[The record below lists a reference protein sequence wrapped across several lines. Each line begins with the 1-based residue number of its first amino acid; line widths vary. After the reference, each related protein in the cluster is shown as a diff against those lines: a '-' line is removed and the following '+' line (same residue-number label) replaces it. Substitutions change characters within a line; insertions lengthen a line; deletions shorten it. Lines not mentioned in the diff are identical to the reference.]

1 MDSIAG
7 KYSKYGLHDSWQP
20 VLGWLDWARP
30 SFCGCFDMLVRR
42 REHIVNCVAQ
52 TSSDDR
58 LHSDPVAE
66 ALSPLIWS
74 YEDAL
79 REIEDKMRRMATR
92 MELLFF
98 DEIDRRYGLDLH
110 HHASE
115 DGYGIVNAYFPNG
128 VWNGFYPDFEPIIQL
143 LAHIAGGRSWQ
154 EMAVNHIERMI
165 SMRLDAR
172 DVNFEKGRLN
182 GRLVCYGLLRPT
194 IDKSCFGWDR
204 DTRLALKQLFSL
216 IAYCLGHVPDY
227 RNLISEEEFDRIANV
242 GYSVS
247 EQVFELKGLK
257 GFNIYANIVGRLV
270 FVVKD
275 ERLSQRLADFPK
287 RPIGSAGEYIR
298 QFFFRVVH

>member
-1 MDSIAG
+1 MDSISDE
-7 KYSKYGLHDSWQP
+7 YSKYGLHESWQP
-20 VLGWLDWARP
+20 VLEWLDGARP
-30 SFCGCFDMLVRR
+30 SFRGCFDVLVRR
-42 REHIVNCVAQ
+42 REQIVNCVAQ

-66 ALSPLIWS
+66 ALTPLLWS
-74 YEDAL
+74 YEEAL
-79 REIEDKMRRMATR
+79 KEIEDKMRRMATR

-110 HHASE
+110 LHASK

-128 VWNGFYPDFEPIIQL
+128 VWNGSYPDFEPIVQL

-154 EMAVNHIERMI
+154 DMAVKHIGQMI
-165 SMRLDAR
+165 SMRLNYR
-172 DVNFEKGRLN
+172 DVRFEN
-182 GRLVCYGLLRPT
+182 GRRLACYGLLRPD
-194 IDKSCFGWDR
+194 IDKLCLGWNR

-216 IAYCLGHVPDY
+216 IAYCLGHDPDY

-247 EQVFELKGLK
+247 EQVLQLKGLE
-257 GFNIYANIVGRLV
+257 GFKICANIVGRLV

-275 ERLSQRLADFPK
+275 EQLFNRLADLPE
-287 RPIGSAGEYIR
+287 RPDGSVGEYIR
-298 QFFFRVVH
+298 QFFGRVLSPK